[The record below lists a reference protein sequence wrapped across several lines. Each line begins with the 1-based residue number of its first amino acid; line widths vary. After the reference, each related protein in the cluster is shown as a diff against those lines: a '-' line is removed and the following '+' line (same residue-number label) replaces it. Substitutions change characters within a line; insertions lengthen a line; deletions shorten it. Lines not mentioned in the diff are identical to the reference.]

1 MFQRIRRRDIIL
13 LLGLMSLAAVAVI
26 VVALLI
32 LRDIGRQEKVRELPE
47 AAPKPTH
54 TIPNQMVTGLNQYNQ
69 MAKPAALAW
78 SSDAEL
84 IAASAKW
91 HQLLSLSQV
100 GEPTLWTYHFY
111 SPSKKLKLFVS
122 VEADGQ
128 TQIFV
133 HPLEVPLPP
142 HPVATEGWL
151 MDSSVALATWLD
163 HGGSEVLQN
172 NLGLDLIIQLRSTK
186 KLAGPVWIVVG
197 INEQTNTTH
206 MVVVDATKGWVIQ

>member
-32 LRDIGRQEKVRELPE
+32 LRDVGQQEKVRELPE

-54 TIPNQMVTGLNQYNQ
+54 TIPNQKVTGLNQYNQ
-69 MAKPAALAW
+69 FAKTTALAW

-91 HQLLSLSQV
+91 QQVLSLSQV

-111 SPSKKLKLFVS
+111 SPSKKRKLFVT
-122 VEADGQ
+122 VEANGQ
-128 TQIFV
+128 VQVFA
-133 HPLEVPLPP
+133 HPLEVTLPP
-142 HPVATEGWL
+142 QPITTEGWL
-151 MDSSVALATWLD
+151 MDSPVALATWLD
-163 HGGSEVLQN
+163 HGGSDVLQK

-197 INEQTNTTH
+197 LNEQTNTTH
-206 MVVVDATKGWVIQ
+206 MVVVDAAKGWVIQ